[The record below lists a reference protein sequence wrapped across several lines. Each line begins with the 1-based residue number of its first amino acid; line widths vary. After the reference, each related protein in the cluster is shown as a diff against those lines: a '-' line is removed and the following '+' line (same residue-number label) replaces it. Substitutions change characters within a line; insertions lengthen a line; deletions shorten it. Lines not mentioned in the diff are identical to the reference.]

1 MTMTADQ
8 FRERVIDQLERSSN
22 RVLLRIAITS
32 SELVE
37 FTGHDILLECRRA
50 AESYA
55 GTAAAG
61 SVVLLLLPH
70 CAELFLL
77 QIGLVLTGR
86 IPAVLAW
93 PTSRVDPGKY
103 QRNLVHQLANLPAE
117 RVVTTPE
124 LANTLA
130 NHLPYQTIGCRI
142 QGSDRWQ
149 QGSSTI
155 PMLDAVPRVK
165 ADGAPLPD
173 GSDTLFLQFT
183 GGTTGAQ
190 KAVVINS
197 AILDAQLFRLAEALA
212 FGAEDSVVSWLPLYH
227 DMGLIACL
235 WLPLYFNAPSLHFA
249 PGDWLLNPG
258 LLFNYIERYRG
269 TFTWLP
275 NFAFSYLAAQFHR
288 VPEPCSLDS
297 MRAWIN
303 CSEPVRGLAT
313 RAFLDRYAGWG
324 VRPETIQVSYAMA
337 ENVFAVTQTTLGEVV
352 SLHNR
357 IDTYVGV
364 TPLSFDLVDDAYM
377 SSGPPLAGMQ
387 VRIVE
392 PQSGAL
398 CCDGQAG
405 EIQLKTDSLF
415 RGYWGPDGFVT
426 NVFTADGWYVTGD
439 YGFMADGELF
449 VIGRFKDIII
459 VAGQNVYPEDV
470 ELAAG
475 ATDGI
480 YPGRVVAFGVTDA
493 RNDTESVVVVAEM
506 RGNYERE
513 RAKTIER
520 SLYQNVLAHIGIAP
534 RRAVV
539 VPERWI
545 VKSTAGKISRRE
557 TRERYLR
564 ELSPLQPTI
573 TQCPKGVS

>member
-1 MTMTADQ
+1 MTANL
-8 FRERVIDQLERSSN
+8 FRERVIEQLERSSS
-22 RVLLRIAITS
+22 RVLLRIAISS

-37 FTGHDILLECRRA
+37 LTGHDILVQSRA
-50 AESYA
+50 AAETHA
-55 GTAAAG
+55 GSAAAG

-70 CAELFLL
+70 SAELFLL

-93 PTSRVDPGKY
+93 PTSRVDAGKY

-117 RVVTTPE
+117 RVITTPD

-130 NHLPYQTIGCRI
+130 DRLPYLTVGCQI
-142 QGSDRWQ
+142 HGPDRWQ
-149 QGSSTI
+149 QDFSTK
-155 PMLDAVPRVK
+155 PTLHSVPQARQAGPPLLDA
-165 ADGAPLPD
+165 
-173 GSDTLFLQFT
+173 SDTLFLQFS

-190 KAVVINS
+190 KAIVINS

-235 WLPLYFNAPSLHFA
+235 WLPLYFSAPSLHFA

-258 LLFNYIERYRG
+258 SLFKYIERYRG

-275 NFAFSYLAAQFHR
+275 NFAFSYLASQFHR
-288 VPEPCSLDS
+288 VSGPCSLDS

-303 CSEPVRGLAT
+303 CSEPVRGLGT
-313 RAFLDRYAGWG
+313 KAFLDRYAGWG
-324 VRPETIQVSYAMA
+324 VRPETIQASYAMA

-352 SLHNR
+352 STHDR
-357 IDTYVGV
+357 IRTYDGV
-364 TPLSFDLVDDAYM
+364 TPLSFGLVEDVYV
-377 SSGPPLAGMQ
+377 SSGNPLSGMQ
-387 VRIVE
+387 VRIVK
-392 PQSGAL
+392 PQDKDL
-398 CCDGQAG
+398 CCDGDAG
-405 EIQLKTDSLF
+405 EIQLKTESLF
-415 RGYWGPDGFVT
+415 QGYWGPEGFVT

-439 YGFMADGELF
+439 YGFITDGELF

-470 ELAAG
+470 ELAASS
-475 ATDGI
+475 TDGI
-480 YPGRVVAFGVTDA
+480 YPGRVVAFGVSDEK
-493 RNDTESVVVVAEM
+493 NGTENVVVVAEM
-506 RGNYERE
+506 RGNYESTRARVIE
-513 RAKTIER
+513 RAL
-520 SLYQNVLAHIGIAP
+520 SQNVLAHIGIAP

-545 VKSTAGKISRRE
+545 VKSTAGKVCRRE

-564 ELSPLQPTI
+564 ELSPLQSI
-573 TQCPKGVS
+573 TDHCPKGVS

>member
-1 MTMTADQ
+1 MTANQ

-37 FTGHDILLECRRA
+37 LTGHDILLQSRRA

-70 CAELFLL
+70 SAELFLL
-77 QIGLVLTGR
+77 QIGSVLTGR

-117 RVVTTPE
+117 RIITTPE

-130 NHLPYQTIGCRI
+130 NDLPYRTIGCRI
-142 QGSDRWQ
+142 HGPDRWQ

-155 PMLDAVPRVK
+155 PMLDAVSRVK
-165 ADGAPLPD
+165 ADGGPLLD

-275 NFAFSYLAAQFHR
+275 NFAFSYLASQFHR

-313 RAFLDRYAGWG
+313 KAFLDRYAGWG
-324 VRPETIQVSYAMA
+324 VRPETIQASYAMA

-352 SLHNR
+352 STHNR
-357 IDTYVGV
+357 IRTYDGV
-364 TPLSFDLVDDAYM
+364 TPLSFGLVDDTYM
-377 SSGPPLAGMQ
+377 SSGPPLAGMH
-387 VRIVE
+387 VRIVTA
-392 PQSGAL
+392 QSDDL
-398 CCDGQAG
+398 CCEGQAG
-405 EIQLKTDSLF
+405 EIQLKTESLF
-415 RGYWGPDGFVT
+415 RGYWGPEGFVT

-493 RNDTESVVVVAEM
+493 KNDTESVVVVAEM
-506 RGNYERE
+506 RGNYESAH
-513 RAKTIER
+513 AKTIER

-564 ELSPLQPTI
+564 ELSPLQSTI
-573 TQCPKGVS
+573 THCPKGVS